1 MIGLCPRWKVSL
13 GFLLLLIPSALAPA
27 ADRKLTVRGGSSD
40 LGETPVVVAVP
51 RDLATGPYR
60 LVPTSGDPLNAQ
72 IFVDHGATLLGAV
85 LPIIKKKSVQEFR
98 IEPADDLGDPK
109 VGVHFNA
116 TPAVIDV
123 TLNDKPLTTHHLD
136 IGPKPIL
143 YPIYGPTGAT
153 VTRAYPMKNVD
164 GEDKDHPH
172 HRSFWFTHGSV
183 NGVDFWSELK
193 GHGSIKETARLTA
206 VDGPALGR
214 IRTTDDWVAPDGH
227 VVCSDERVITFYN
240 TLKGRVLDFEITI
253 KATNGPVT
261 FGDTKEGSF
270 GLRVA
275 SSMDAKPPALGKITN
290 AEGLTNDEA
299 WGKASPWVD
308 YVGPVDGKTVGIAI
322 LNHPGSFRFPT
333 NWHVRTY
340 GLFAA
345 NPFGYKDFGRK
356 DPGAYTIPKGEKIR
370 FGYRVVLHEGDT
382 PSANVPELFQAYS
395 ESPVVE
401 IQPD

>member
-253 KATNGPVT
+253 KANHGPVT